1 MSLHEFTSTL
11 YDKMDKRLSEIN
23 STEINVIQRLKAS
36 SSAILQVMSTLKEY
50 IISYKFSNQ
59 ADEINFFKNIK
70 PRFLS
75 QLFYFRKAFEMQSRL
90 PLSSSEDEKNFYLKE
105 LKKISEY
112 EIENKE
118 FLSYYRANSTLFDE
132 VYFVRKEPDSWLLLN
147 FDSFETDLRFT
158 TLYDLKVSKILAFE
172 SLTEFIKNA
181 IIKLEAANDFRK
193 EYNPNIHKLK
203 WTASK
208 VSLIELLYALQSSG
222 SFSNGSI
229 DLKNLA
235 TNFENLFNIDLGNYY
250 RVFQEIR
257 IRKQSRT
264 TFLDHLKDQLTKRMD
279 DADENP
285 KRY

>member
-1 MSLHEFTSTL
+1 MSIHEFTSTL
-11 YDKMDKRLSEIN
+11 YDKMDKSLSEIN
-23 STEINVIQRLKAS
+23 RTETNDLQRFKAS
-36 SSAILQVMSTLKEY
+36 SFVILQIMSTLKEY
-50 IISYKFSNQ
+50 IIHYNFSNQ
-59 ADEINFFKNIK
+59 AQEINFFKHTK
-70 PRFLS
+70 PSFLS
-75 QLFYFRKAFEMQSRL
+75 KLFYFRKIFEIQSRL
-90 PLSSSEDEKNFYLKE
+90 PLSSFENEKKFYLKE

-132 VYFVRKEPDSWLLLN
+132 VYFIRKGSDSWLLLN

-158 TLYDLKVSKILAFE
+158 TLYDLKISKILAYE
-172 SLTEFIKNA
+172 LLSDFIKDSVN
-181 IIKLEAANDFRK
+181 KLETGNELQKNR
-193 EYNPNIHKLK
+193 NPDNLKLK

-222 SFSNGSI
+222 SFNNGSV
-229 DLKNLA
+229 DLKSLA
-235 TNFENLFNIDLGNYY
+235 TIFENLFNIDLGNYY

-264 TFLDHLKDQLTKRMD
+264 IFLDQLKDQLLKRMD
-279 DADENP
+279 HSDENP

>member
-1 MSLHEFTSTL
+1 MNLPLLF
-11 YDKMDKRLSEIN
+11 DKMDKRLSEIN
-23 STEINVIQRLKAS
+23 STEINIIQRFKAS

-50 IISYKFSNQ
+50 IINYKFSNQ

-70 PRFLS
+70 PKFLS
-75 QLFYFRKAFEMQSRL
+75 KLIYFRRAFEMQSRL
-90 PLSSSEDEKNFYLKE
+90 PLSSAESEKNFYLKE
-105 LKKISEY
+105 LDKVCDY
-112 EIENKE
+112 EKENKE

-132 VYFVRKEPDSWLLLN
+132 AYFIRKEPDSWLLLN

-158 TLYDLKVSKILAFE
+158 TLYDLKISKILACE
-172 SLTEFIKNA
+172 LLSEFIKNS
-181 IIKLEAANDFRK
+181 INKLETGNEFRK
-193 EYNPNIHKLK
+193 NRNSDILTLK

-208 VSLIELLYALQSSG
+208 VSLIELLYALQSAG
-222 SFSNGSI
+222 SFNNGSI

-235 TNFENLFNIDLGNYY
+235 SSFENLFEIDLGNLY

-264 TFLDHLKDQLTKRMD
+264 AFLDQLKIQLIKRMN

>member
-1 MSLHEFTSTL
+1 MLHEFTSTL
-11 YDKMDKRLSEIN
+11 YDKMDKILSEIN
-23 STEINVIQRLKAS
+23 STETNVIQRFQAS
-36 SSAILQVMSTLKEY
+36 SSAILEVMSTLKEY
-50 IISYKFSNQ
+50 VINYKFTDK
-59 ADEINFFKNIK
+59 ADEINFFKNVK

-75 QLFYFRKAFEMQSRL
+75 KMIYFRKVFEMQSRL
-90 PLSSSEDEKNFYLKE
+90 PLGSPEDEKNFYLKE

-132 VYFVRKEPDSWLLLN
+132 VYFMRKEPDSWLLLN

-158 TLYDLKVSKILAFE
+158 TFYDLKISKILAFE
-172 SLTEFIKNA
+172 SLSEFIKDSIN
-181 IIKLEAANDFRK
+181 KLETNIEFQRNRK
-193 EYNPNIHKLK
+193 PELK

-222 SFSNGSI
+222 SFNGGSV

-235 TNFENLFNIDLGNYY
+235 TSLENSFNIDLGNYY

-264 TFLDHLKDQLTKRMD
+264 TFLDQLKTQLIKRMD
-279 DADENP
+279 DSDENP

>member
-1 MSLHEFTSTL
+1 MLHEFTSTL
-11 YDKMDKRLSEIN
+11 YDKMDKILSEIN
-23 STEINVIQRLKAS
+23 NAETNVIQRFKAS
-36 SSAILQVMSTLKEY
+36 SSATLQVMSALKEY
-50 IISYKFSNQ
+50 VINYKFTDK

-75 QLFYFRKAFEMQSRL
+75 KLFYFRKVFEMQSRL
-90 PLSSSEDEKNFYLKE
+90 PLSSTEDEKNFYLKE

-112 EIENKE
+112 EMENTE
-118 FLSYYRANSTLFDE
+118 FLSYYRANSTVFDE
-132 VYFVRKEPDSWLLLN
+132 VYFMRKEPDSWLILN

-158 TLYDLKVSKILAFE
+158 TFYDLKISKILAFE
-172 SLTEFIKNA
+172 SLSEFIKDSIN
-181 IIKLEAANDFRK
+181 KLETSNELRRNRNH
-193 EYNPNIHKLK
+193 ELK

-222 SFSNGSI
+222 SFNGGSV

-235 TNFENLFNIDLGNYY
+235 TSFENLFSIDLGNYY
-250 RVFQEIR
+250 RAFQEIR

-264 TFLDHLKDQLTKRMD
+264 TFLDQLKDQLLKRMD
-279 DADENP
+279 DSDENP